1 MNVTYELKWAK
12 RFFNLDAWETMHFE
26 KYLIDCCDQSVNF
39 PIAKKRGSFPN
50 PESLEDLNV
59 DNMILLI
66 VLYRIYYLRLLEYA
80 HYFTPINKLD
90 LMSPEINK
98 VEENL
103 NAPDVIDILEIDDIG
118 DNDIL
123 IGDFL
128 SDLNKE
134 FKTLFYKIDNAN
146 EIAIKLKDDK
156 LILVR
161 ISSEKSG
168 TYIINDSHL
177 KILNDLRN
185 EGNEFL
191 AEIKGST
198 FFENKEK
205 FEGLKKVFIPF
216 YDEKEKLVFGHKK
229 NSMKKDFVL
238 SLYPLFR
245 CIDERFR
252 EQSSMK
258 FKSYTRR
265 EIYRYIINLL
275 EIPESILSEYDLEQY
290 FKEKFRIKN
299 KTPDSE
305 LPF

>member
-1 MNVTYELKWAK
+1 MNITEELKWAQ
-12 RFFNLDAWETMHFE
+12 RFFHLDAWETIHFE
-26 KYLIDCCDQSVNF
+26 KYLFDCCVQSANF

-50 PESLEDLNV
+50 SESLKDLNV

-66 VLYRIYYLRLLEYA
+66 ALYRIYYSRLLEYA

-90 LMSPEINK
+90 LIDPDINNHEEI
-98 VEENL
+98 L
-103 NAPDVIDILEIDDIG
+103 NAPDVIDILEIDDIR

-128 SDLNKE
+128 SDINKE
-134 FKTLFYKIDNAN
+134 FARLIYMINDAAN
-146 EIAIKLKDDK
+146 IIISLKDN
-156 LILVR
+156 LIELVR
-161 ISSEKSG
+161 INTKTLG
-168 TYIINDSHL
+168 THKVIDSHL
-177 KILNDLRN
+177 KILNDLRSD
-185 EGNEFL
+185 GNDFL
-191 AEIKGST
+191 APMKKLERLDT
-198 FFENKEK
+198 PEEFEE
-205 FEGLKKVFIPF
+205 LKKVFIPF

-275 EIPESILSEYDLEQY
+275 EIPESILSVYDLEQY
-290 FKEKFRIKN
+290 FKNKFRIKN
-299 KTPDSE
+299 KTPNSE